1 MASTA
6 GTGRKLGKVAGSKSI
21 AGGFSSSTAAPSP
34 ASGAS
39 SAAAGGSPAPFLAG
53 GGAYSNG
60 SGANACTAASCPARH
75 KPREEASAEAARVV
89 SERRPCRRSAS
100 AGDTTP
106 RVSLELEHPMA
117 AGREADAST
126 WLANGSSS
134 RQRLFWFHGNMK
146 WVGSY
151 RRKEVMNW

>member
-21 AGGFSSSTAAPSP
+21 AGGCSSSTAAPSP

-53 GGAYSNG
+53 GGASSNG

-106 RVSLELEHPMA
+106 LRVSLELEHPMA

-126 WLANGSSS
+126 
-134 RQRLFWFHGNMK
+134 
-146 WVGSY
+146 
-151 RRKEVMNW
+151 RKEVMNW